1 MTLAP
6 TSKPSAASDTVS
18 GRDAAVSSAANSAPR
33 YGLFWSLFSG
43 WCGLLTVVFAVCYW
57 IASVHLARL
66 ADATQLR
73 RITDAANSL
82 AERLPSERTS
92 INADAFAEAASTIA
106 GTAGVSIDL
115 LDVDGKVR
123 FAADG
128 LSGGTRLPTDR
139 DWAAA
144 SGTML
149 DEVRAGRVGRASRYD
164 AVSGRRLL
172 AVAVPVGPPGS
183 LAAIIRASAD
193 TGEADF
199 ELATLQRRM
208 LASYL
213 LAGLATLISAAALA
227 RRSTRPVA
235 ELSRAARL
243 VAEGGFETRLP
254 APEPVELFELA
265 VALDTLREQL
275 VERGLTIGR
284 QGTQQEAVLGR
295 MIEGVLLI
303 DARQR
308 IVSINQGAAQL
319 LGLDADKVIRRPL
332 QEVVRNPDLRRFALL
347 AIDCREPV
355 EDDLQLRGAR
365 ERTIRL
371 RGTALRDA
379 SGEGGAVI
387 VLNDVTDIQRLENVR
402 RDFVANVSHELK
414 TPIASIR
421 GFVETLLDGA
431 ADDPVDN
438 RRFLTIIARQAD
450 RLESI
455 IEDLLALSRIEQ
467 SEGAGNLP
475 LERTS
480 LAAVI
485 AAAIADCTPRAEDR
499 SIQIE
504 SSCDPALEAEVN
516 AALLEQAV
524 INLVDNAIKYS
535 DPGRTIRIWS
545 DRDGDKGILIS
556 VRDQGCGIDAEHL
569 PRLFERFYRVD
580 KARSRKHG
588 GTGLGLSIVKHI
600 VQAHGGSVSVE
611 STPGEG
617 SSFTI
622 RLPLLGVLPE
632 AGDLRPSQPRPS
644 QDADTPKP

>member
-1 MTLAP
+1 VTLAP
-6 TSKPSAASDTVS
+6 TSKPSAALGIAS
-18 GRDAAVSSAANSAPR
+18 GPDPEVSSAAGSAPR
-33 YGLFWSLFSG
+33 YGLFWNLFSG
-43 WCGLLTVVFAVCYW
+43 WCGLITVVFAVCYW

-66 ADATQLR
+66 ADATQIR
-73 RITDAANSL
+73 RITDAANAV
-82 AERLPSERTS
+82 AEHLPSPRAA
-92 INADAFAEAASTIA
+92 IDAETFAASASTIA

-115 LDVDGKVR
+115 LDADGQVR
-123 FAADG
+123 FSAVG
-128 LSGGTRLPTDR
+128 PTVGGRRPSPDQ
-139 DWAAA
+139 DWPAAA
-144 SGTML
+144 GTLL
-149 DEVRAGRVGRASRYD
+149 DEARAGRVGRASRYD
-164 AVSGRRLL
+164 SSSGRRLF
-172 AVAVPVGPPGS
+172 AVAVPVGPSGS
-183 LAAIIRASAD
+183 PEAIIRTSAD
-193 TGEADF
+193 TSDSDL

-213 LAGLATLISAAALA
+213 LAALATLIGAAALA
-227 RRSTRPVA
+227 RRSARPVA

-254 APEPVELFELA
+254 APEPAELFELA

-319 LGLDADKVIRRPL
+319 LGLDADKVVRRPL

-480 LAAVI
+480 LAGVI
-485 AAAIADCTPRAEDR
+485 AAAVADCSPRADDR
-499 SIQIE
+499 SIRIE
-504 SSCDPALEAEVN
+504 SSCEPSLEAEVN

-545 DRDGDKGILIS
+545 DRDGDEGVRII
-556 VRDQGCGIDAEHL
+556 VRDEGCGIDAEHL

-617 SSFTI
+617 STFTI
-622 RLPLLGVLPE
+622 RLPLLGVPPE
-632 AGDLRPSQPRPS
+632 SGD
-644 QDADTPKP
+644 PKSP